1 MQVNLAGE
9 QTKSGIQPRELEQF
23 LAAQPD
29 LSPKAWPRY
38 VRITS
43 TLPATATNK
52 VIKRE
57 LVAQGIDGGDGP
69 LWVRDE
75 RGTSYEERA

>member
-1 MQVNLAGE
+1 MP
-9 QTKSGIQPRELEQF
+9 T
-23 LAAQPD
+23 
-29 LSPKAWPRY
+29 
-38 VRITS
+38 
-43 TLPATATNK
+43 TATNK

-57 LVAQGIDGGDGP
+57 LVAQGIDGGDGL